1 MIDVVQLLK
10 TLDKILRE
18 EGRKNCMAGVVL
30 AHGHTYM
37 KLLNMAKERIIIPK
51 RIRIPPTMTMT
62 IGQNK
67 AELNH
72 RMAMIVTL
80 EARKKKKP
88 AT

>member
-18 EGRKNCMAGVVL
+18 ETQRNGMAALVVV
-30 AHGHTYM
+30 HIRTYM